1 MSRTTPPPI
10 DTGYLTATLA
20 TAVSID
26 STNPS
31 LSSTGAGEAELA
43 RFVASELE
51 SLGLAVTVAEVAPGR
66 PNVAATV
73 AGSEGGRSLMW
84 NGHLDTVG
92 VDGVEDPFVP
102 RIEAGRLY
110 GRGAHDMK
118 GALAAM
124 LAAAKALVDG
134 GVSPP
139 GDIVVAAVCD
149 EEYGSIGTE
158 ALLGTVHPDGAVVAE
173 PTGLR
178 LATAHRGFVEYEI
191 ETAGRAAHGSRPEDG
206 IDAIVH
212 MGRVLA
218 GLDALEQGLRER
230 PADAVVGRP
239 SVHASV
245 IDGGTELS
253 VYPASCRLLVERR
266 TVPGET
272 PADTDA
278 EMHAIIAAEAADPE
292 FSASLTRGL
301 ARAPLTTDP
310 GSMLAACLGGV
321 LAGRGLD
328 PRPIGVPFWTDAA
341 LLAAAGVDAVVMG
354 PAGGGLHSAVEWVD
368 LASLEELAAILVAT
382 ALRYGEE
389 SPSGTESAGSG

>member
-1 MSRTTPPPI
+1 MSRATPPPI
-10 DTGYLTATLA
+10 DVGYLAETLA
-20 TAVSID
+20 AAVSID

-31 LSSTGAGEAELA
+31 LGAGGAGEAELA
-43 RFVASELE
+43 GFVASELE
-51 SLGLAVTVAEVAPGR
+51 VLGLAVALVEVAPGR
-66 PNVAATV
+66 PNVVATLPG
-73 AGSEGGRSLMW
+73 AGPGRSLMW

-92 VDGVEDPFVP
+92 VEGVEDPFTP
-102 RIEAGRLY
+102 RIHDGRLY

-134 GVSPP
+134 GVPPP
-139 GDIVVAAVCD
+139 GDVVVAAVCD

-158 ALLGTVHPDGAVVAE
+158 ALLETVRPDGAIVAE

-191 ETAGRAAHGSRPEDG
+191 ETVGRAAHGSRPEDG

-218 GLDALEQGLRER
+218 GLDALERELRER
-230 PADAVVGRP
+230 PADALVGRP

-245 IDGGTELS
+245 IEGGTELS

-272 PADTDA
+272 LAVIDA
-278 EMHAIIAAEAADPE
+278 EMHALIAAPSADPG
-292 FSASLTRGL
+292 FSSSITRGL
-301 ARAPLTTDP
+301 ARTPLTT
-310 GSMLAACLGGV
+310 LAGGALATCIGAV
-321 LAGRGLD
+321 LADRGLD
-328 PRPIGVPFWTDAA
+328 PSPIGVPFWTDAA
-341 LLAAAGVDAVVMG
+341 LLAAAGVDAVVVG
-354 PAGGGLHSAVEWVD
+354 PAGEGLHSAIEWVD
-368 LASLEELAAILVAT
+368 LASVEELAAILVAT
-382 ALRYGEE
+382 ALRYGEG
-389 SPSGTESAGSG
+389 SSSGTESNGSG